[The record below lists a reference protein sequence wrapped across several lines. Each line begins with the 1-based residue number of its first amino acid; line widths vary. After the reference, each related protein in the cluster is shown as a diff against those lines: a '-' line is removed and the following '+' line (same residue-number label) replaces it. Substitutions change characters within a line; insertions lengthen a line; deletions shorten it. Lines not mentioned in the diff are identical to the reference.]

1 MRTDVMTPRERWLAV
16 IRRQKPDRTP
26 TDYWGTPETGEK
38 LRRYLGAPTLTDALD
53 RLHVDYPIHVYP
65 RYVGPALPPD
75 CDVFG
80 IAHRDIDYG
89 TGVYPETS
97 SHPLAGFGT
106 LAEIEANYGWPDPD
120 GWDYSEI
127 PSQVQRSESRGERII
142 RGGGSEPF
150 LTYKD
155 LRGDEQALVDL
166 VEHPDIVEYCLGKLF
181 DLAYTNTLRI
191 YEAIPGRV
199 DISYVAEDM
208 GAQTGLMFS
217 PLHIRRFLFPGM
229 KRMIDLAHSAGVSV
243 FHHND
248 GNITRILPELV
259 DLGIDLLNPIQWRAD
274 GMDRVELKQR
284 FGSRLIFHG
293 AVDNQ
298 YTLPFGSVAEVR
310 QEVRDNLR
318 ILGEGGGYILAPC
331 HNIQPLTPV
340 ENIVAMFET
349 AYEEG

>member
-16 IRRQKPDRTP
+16 IKRQKPDRTP

-38 LRRYLGAPTLTDALD
+38 LRRYLGAATLTDALD
-53 RLHVDYPIHVYP
+53 RLHMDYPIHVHP
-65 RYVGPALPPD
+65 RYVGPVLPPGSD
-75 CDVFG
+75 AFG
-80 IAHRDIDYG
+80 IAYRDIDYG
-89 TGVYPETS
+89 TGVYPETI
-97 SHPLAGFGT
+97 SHPLARFGT
-106 LAEIEANYGWPDPD
+106 LAEIETNYCWPDPD

-127 PSQVQRSESRGERII
+127 PGQVRGREERII

-155 LRGDEQALVDL
+155 LRGDEQAMVDL

-181 DLAYTNTLRI
+181 DLAYSDTLRI

-199 DISYVAEDM
+199 DLSYVAEDM
-208 GAQTGLMFS
+208 GAQTDLMLS
-217 PLHIRRFLFPGM
+217 PRHIRRFLFPGM

-259 DLGIDLLNPIQWRAD
+259 ELGIDLLNPIQWRAD
-274 GMDRVELKQR
+274 GMDRVGLKQH
-284 FGSRLIFHG
+284 FGSRLVFHG

-298 YTLPFGSVAEVR
+298 YTLPFGSEAEVR